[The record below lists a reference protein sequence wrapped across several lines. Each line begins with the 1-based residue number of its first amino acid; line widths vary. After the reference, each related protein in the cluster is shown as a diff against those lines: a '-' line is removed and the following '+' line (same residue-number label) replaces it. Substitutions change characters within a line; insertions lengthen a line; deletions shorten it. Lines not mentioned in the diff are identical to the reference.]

1 MALLHCGNGGAGPGG
16 VNGRESNP
24 NRTCHARCSA
34 MCARRELASERRV
47 GTGGG
52 APHERGDVIHDDR
65 ASAPR
70 SNCEAT
76 HGSKAQ
82 PLSSQDDAQSNPN
95 SSALGRWVKWEWWVK
110 WEYWACTVRSGVS
123 QGKGSWEYWRHHL
136 DSLAGL
142 DEADSVSILLRSAPS
157 TTIARLHVLVQPR
170 RDVQDAACKAQ
181 RHNTKGV

>member
-1 MALLHCGNGGAGPGG
+1 MEGGI
-16 VNGRESNP
+16 NP
-24 NRTCHARCSA
+24 NRTCHAVPCVRAVSWPRNA
-34 MCARRELASERRV
+34 GWAREGERLMNEEMSY
-47 GTGGG
+47 TMI
-52 APHERGDVIHDDR
+52 A

-82 PLSSQDDAQSNPN
+82 PLSPQDDAQSNPN